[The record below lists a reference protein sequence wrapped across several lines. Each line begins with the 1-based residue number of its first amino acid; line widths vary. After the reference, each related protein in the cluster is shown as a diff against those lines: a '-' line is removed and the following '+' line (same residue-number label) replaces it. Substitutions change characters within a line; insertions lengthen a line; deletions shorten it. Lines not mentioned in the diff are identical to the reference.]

1 MSTSTDPLSSGSGQ
15 NGARGLGRA
24 LDVHM
29 GVVLDQD

>member
-1 MSTSTDPLSSGSGQ
+1 MFTSEDPRSGQ
-15 NGARGLGRA
+15 NGARGLGGA